1 MDIRSLKP
9 ATRLALVAGLSF
21 LACSLFVFVRF
32 GLTGKFAQGYLIWN
46 LILAAV
52 PVLIAW
58 FSVAE
63 PARPRSQSASRTVG
77 LLFFGAWLIFYPN
90 APYIFTDFIHVVR
103 RAGLGSV
110 SAPWLSEYDLL
121 WYDIVMNA
129 AFAFVGH
136 FLGLL
141 SMYLMHGAMRA
152 LFGRIA
158 GWAMMVPAILL
169 SGFGIHIGRFS
180 RFNSW
185 DLALNPVESFGVVL
199 KSMVDPAA
207 TLFSLAFS
215 LFIAVT
221 YLIFYVVKQGETGS
235 LDKKI

>member
-1 MDIRSLKP
+1 
-9 ATRLALVAGLSF
+9 
-21 LACSLFVFVRF
+21 
-32 GLTGKFAQGYLIWN
+32 
-46 LILAAV
+46 
-52 PVLIAW
+52 
-58 FSVAE
+58 
-63 PARPRSQSASRTVG
+63 
-77 LLFFGAWLIFYPN
+77 
-90 APYIFTDFIHVVR
+90 
-103 RAGLGSV
+103 
-110 SAPWLSEYDLL
+110 
-121 WYDIVMNA
+121 
-129 AFAFVGH
+129 
-136 FLGLL
+136 
-141 SMYLMHGAMRA
+141 MYLMHGAMRA